1 VGWLHLHGKHGAP
14 EAPFKQL
21 DPCKSKDTTYYIISM
36 DKTVCLHPFIE
47 EQLNEWLQSR
57 KQPAVLLLGPP
68 GIGKTTI
75 AHRVFQKAGIKTVE
89 FNASHTR
96 SGTSFRKIILPLLRE
111 GGIVQMI
118 ESGQRGGIG
127 VLLDEIDGLSNGERG
142 GLSELHTYLKT
153 KEVKD
158 GRPLILISNSLDTRT
173 LQQIAKICL
182 TFKVDSPEP
191 ARLREWL
198 GHDIPE
204 SYSGDLRS
212 LHRQMAGLE
221 LPEQRTDIPDGVMPV
236 AWWTLWGDWDPL
248 LEFDIENNEGNLAS
262 LISLENIPERIE
274 AIKGDTHE
282 AWNMYLSLF
291 DAYKVSDQGDFWAF
305 FYQCWT
311 ILPLSL
317 KLKLKI
323 ISIRLANEA
332 PLKEDTKQLGIDDF
346 RYTPVLTKQSAMF
359 NAWKLLCEVAESR
372 GAPVRVAP
380 MYAFAE
386 ILKGHLRPDKVRRYE
401 AVSLEHLHKNIV
413 GEAETGP

>member
-1 VGWLHLHGKHGAP
+1 
-14 EAPFKQL
+14 
-21 DPCKSKDTTYYIISM
+21 
-36 DKTVCLHPFIE
+36 
-47 EQLNEWLQSR
+47 
-57 KQPAVLLLGPP
+57 
-68 GIGKTTI
+68 
-75 AHRVFQKAGIKTVE
+75 
-89 FNASHTR
+89 
-96 SGTSFRKIILPLLRE
+96 
-111 GGIVQMI
+111 MI
-118 ESGQRGGIG
+118 ESGKRGGIG

-153 KEVKD
+153 KEARE

-182 TFKVDSPEP
+182 TFKVDAPEP
-191 ARLREWL
+191 MILREWL
-198 GHDIPE
+198 GRDIPE

-212 LHRQMAGLE
+212 LKRQMDGLE
-221 LPEQRTDIPDGVMPV
+221 LPEQVTDIPDGVMPV

-262 LISLENIPERIE
+262 LISLENIPERVE

-323 ISIRLANEA
+323 ISLRLAHEA
-332 PLKEDTKQLGIDDF
+332 PLTGSTPQLTTEDF

-359 NAWKLLCEVAESR
+359 NAWKLLCEVSEKRA
-372 GAPVRVAP
+372 APVRIAP
-380 MYAFAE
+380 MYAFTE
-386 ILKGHLRPDKVRRYE
+386 IQDGALRPDKIRRYE
-401 AVSLEHLHKNIV
+401 AVSLEHLYKSIV
-413 GEAETGP
+413 TQP

>member
-1 VGWLHLHGKHGAP
+1 ML
-14 EAPFKQL
+14 KQ
-21 DPCKSKDTTYYIISM
+21 D
-36 DKTVCLHPFIE
+36 TVCLHPFIE
-47 EQLNEWLQSR
+47 RQLNEWLITR
-57 KQPAVLLLGPP
+57 KQPAVLLLGAP

-75 AHRVFQKAGIKTVE
+75 AHRVFQTAGLKTVE

-96 SGTSFRKIILPLLRE
+96 SGTSFRKTILPLLRE

-118 ESGQRGGIG
+118 ESGKKGGIV

-142 GLSELHTYLKT
+142 GLNELHTYLKS
-153 KEVKD
+153 KEVKE

-182 TFKVDSPEP
+182 TFKVNPVTTSTI
-191 ARLREWL
+191 REWL
-198 GHDIPE
+198 GKDPPE
-204 SYSGDLRS
+204 AYNGDLRA
-212 LHRQMAGLE
+212 LQRQMKGLE
-221 LPEQRTDIPDGVMPV
+221 VPDHIIHIPEGVSAV

-262 LISLENIPERIE
+262 LVSLENIPERIE
-274 AIKGDTHE
+274 AVKGNTNE

-323 ISIRLANEA
+323 ISLRLTREA
-332 PLKEDTKQLGIDDF
+332 TLSEHTTKLTVDDF

-359 NAWKLLCEVAESR
+359 NAWKLLCDISETR
-372 GAPVRVAP
+372 GVPVRLAP
-380 MYAFAE
+380 MYAHAE
-386 ILKGHLRPDKVRRYE
+386 IQNGSLRPDKVRRYE
-401 AVSLEHLHKNIV
+401 AISLEKLYKTILGV
-413 GEAETGP
+413 

>member
-1 VGWLHLHGKHGAP
+1 MN
-14 EAPFKQL
+14 KQ
-21 DPCKSKDTTYYIISM
+21 P
-36 DKTVCLHPFIE
+36 TVCLHPSIE
-47 EQLNEWLQSR
+47 QKLNEWLQTR

-75 AHRVFQKAGIKTVE
+75 AHRVFGLAGLKTVE

-118 ESGQRGGIG
+118 ESGQKGGIG

-142 GLSELHTYLKT
+142 GLNELHAYLKS
-153 KEVKD
+153 KEVKS

-173 LQQIAKICL
+173 LQQIAKLCL
-182 TFKVDSPEP
+182 TFKVGPVESD
-191 ARLREWL
+191 RLKEWL
-198 GHDIPE
+198 GKEPPE
-204 SYSGDLRS
+204 SYNGDLRS
-212 LHRQMAGLE
+212 LQRQMAGLE
-221 LPEQRTDIPDGVMPV
+221 LPEQKIDIPDGVMPV

-248 LEFDIENNEGNLAS
+248 LDFDIENNEGNLAS

-274 AIKGDTHE
+274 AAKGDTNE

-323 ISIRLANEA
+323 ISLRLAQEA
-332 PLKEDTKQLGIDDF
+332 VPAAGAKHLTTDDF

-359 NAWKLLCEVAESR
+359 NAWKLLCEIAEAR
-372 GAPVRVAP
+372 DIPVRLAP
-380 MYAFAE
+380 MYAYAE
-386 ILKGHLRPDKVRRYE
+386 IQSGALRPDKVRRYE
-401 AVSLEHLHKNIV
+401 AISLEHLNKSAPLQNEEV
-413 GEAETGP
+413 FGS

>member
-1 VGWLHLHGKHGAP
+1 M
-14 EAPFKQL
+14 EE
-21 DPCKSKDTTYYIISM
+21 
-36 DKTVCLHPFIE
+36 TVCLHPFIE
-47 EQLNEWLQSR
+47 EKLNEWLQTR

-75 AHRVFQKAGIKTVE
+75 AHRIFKQGGLKTVE

-96 SGTSFRKIILPLLRE
+96 SGTSFRKIILPLLRD

-118 ESGQRGGIG
+118 ESGKRGGIG

-142 GLSELHTYLKT
+142 GLSELHAYLKT
-153 KEVKD
+153 KEASD

-173 LQQIAKICL
+173 LQQISKICL
-182 TFKVDSPEP
+182 TFKVGAPKPE
-191 ARLREWL
+191 RIREWL
-198 GHDIPE
+198 GHDIPD

-212 LHRQMAGLE
+212 LKRQLAGLE
-221 LPEQRTDIPDGVMPV
+221 IADQPVEAPDGVIPV
-236 AWWTLWGDWDPL
+236 AWWTLWGEWDPF

-274 AIKGDTHE
+274 EIKGDTHE
-282 AWNMYLSLF
+282 SWNMYLSLF

-323 ISIRLANEA
+323 ISLRLSAEA
-332 PLKEDTKQLGIDDF
+332 PVSEQTKQLAIEDF

-359 NAWKLLCEVAESR
+359 NAWKLLCEVSESR
-372 GAPVRVAP
+372 GAPVRTAP

-386 ILKGHLRPDKVRRYE
+386 IQSGTLRPDKVRRYE
-401 AVSLEHLHKNIV
+401 AVSLEHLYKNISK
-413 GEAETGP
+413 A

>member
-1 VGWLHLHGKHGAP
+1 MISSK
-14 EAPFKQL
+14 FKG
-21 DPCKSKDTTYYIISM
+21 ISYVINSM
-36 DKTVCLHPFIE
+36 SQTVCLHPLIE
-47 EQLNEWLQSR
+47 EKLNEWLQFR

-68 GIGKTTI
+68 GIGKTTL
-75 AHRVFQKAGIKTVE
+75 AHRVFQKAGLKTVE

-127 VLLDEIDGLSNGERG
+127 ILLDEIDGLSNGERG

-182 TFKVDSPEP
+182 TFKVDAPEP

-198 GHDIPE
+198 GRDLPD

-212 LHRQMAGLE
+212 LQRQMAGLE
-221 LPEQRTDIPDGVMPV
+221 VHENFTDIPDGVMPV

-262 LISLENIPERIE
+262 LISLENIPERVE
-274 AIKGDTHE
+274 TVKGDTHE
-282 AWNMYLSLF
+282 SWKMYLSLF

-305 FYQCWT
+305 FYQCWN

-323 ISIRLANEA
+323 ISLRLSQEA
-332 PLKEDTKQLGIDDF
+332 PLTDASAQLTTEDF

-359 NAWKLLCEVAESR
+359 NAWKLLCEISETR
-372 GAPVRVAP
+372 RTPVRVAP
-380 MYAFAE
+380 MYAFTE
-386 ILKGHLRPDKVRRYE
+386 IQRGTLKPDKVRRYE
-401 AVSLEHLHKNIV
+401 AVSLEHLHKTIS
-413 GEAETGP
+413 AWA

>member
-1 VGWLHLHGKHGAP
+1 M
-14 EAPFKQL
+14 
-21 DPCKSKDTTYYIISM
+21 TTN
-36 DKTVCLHPFIE
+36 TVCLHPFIE
-47 EQLNEWLQSR
+47 EKLNEWIQVR

-75 AHRVFQKAGIKTVE
+75 AHRVYQAAGLKTVE

-118 ESGQRGGIG
+118 ESGKRGGIG

-153 KEVKD
+153 KEVKE

-182 TFKVDSPEP
+182 TFKVDAPEP
-191 ARLREWL
+191 ERLKAWL
-198 GHDIPE
+198 GRELPD
-204 SYSGDLRS
+204 SYTGDLRS
-212 LHRQMAGLE
+212 LQRQLAGLE
-221 LPEQRTDIPDGVMPV
+221 LPEQTLDIPDGVMPV

-262 LISLENIPERIE
+262 LISLENIPERVE
-274 AIKGDTHE
+274 AVKGDTHE

-323 ISIRLANEA
+323 ISLRLAQEA
-332 PLKEDTKQLGIDDF
+332 PIGPTTRQLTIEDF

-359 NAWKLLCEVAESR
+359 NAWKLLCEVSESR
-372 GAPVRVAP
+372 GVPVRISP
-380 MYAFAE
+380 MYAYAE
-386 ILKGHLRPDKVRRYE
+386 IQRGAVRPDKVRRYE
-401 AVSLEHLHKNIV
+401 AVSLEHLYRNI
-413 GEAETGP
+413 TGGSDVNYKV